1 MTMNS
6 VRPWS
11 VRRILAATTVALIL
25 VGCTAERSEPAI
37 EQLGDPVASTAVAG
51 RSAAAPTTGV
61 YIADSGFRPTVD
73 GFSFE
78 NYGNDGDVV
87 NIRTADMH
95 ALFGDDVCASG
106 TGPECRLSSPAVTW
120 MDQVNAA
127 MDGGHCEGMAVM
139 SQILHTG
146 TQRPSDFG
154 AEQTFEI
161 DPSVD
166 LDVYPAI
173 ARWFV
178 MQATEPSAGSR
189 MEDLTP
195 VQVVELL
202 ERTLPGPRTPEN
214 TYTIAI
220 FQADGGGGHA
230 VTPYAIEDRGDGVKW
245 ILIYDNNH
253 PGIPRAIE
261 VDTTADTWSYEA
273 ATNPTDESSLYE
285 GDAETL
291 TLQLAPLAARLEP
304 QSCPFCAGELD
315 DDIAELNHLTL
326 TGPGA
331 RLGTTD
337 FYVTDPTERVF
348 GRRGGSLLSEI
359 DGGTVTP
366 FLTGLEDDPAP
377 FLGVPAGFSST
388 VTIAAGDEDADDMV
402 FALVGAGYDA
412 VVRGIDVAAGKADH
426 IELSQDGTRIT
437 YVSHAP
443 RVPWIEVATEL
454 TDDDGH
460 VHHFELRVRAT
471 KMAAPGR
478 FVLVSPEDE
487 TDVYVVASEDTTLEV
502 EVVRYA
508 ADGTETSVAARN
520 VAVSAGDVLD
530 VELSGWTGAAML
542 ESHLLDSEGSP
553 TDAVTFR

>member
-6 VRPWS
+6 FAPRT
-11 VRRILAATTVALIL
+11 VRRLIAASAVALLL
-25 VGCTAERSEPAI
+25 VGCTADRQDSAVED
-37 EQLGDPVASTAVAG
+37 LGEPVASTALVGA
-51 RSAAAPTTGV
+51 SAAAPTSGE

-87 NIRTADMH
+87 NMRAQDIH

-146 TQRPSDFG
+146 AKRPTDFG
-154 AEQTFEI
+154 AEQTFQI

-166 LDVYPAI
+166 LEVYPAI
-173 ARWFV
+173 ARWFA
-178 MQATEPSAGSR
+178 MQATEPTMGANLEG
-189 MEDLTP
+189 LTP
-195 VQVVELL
+195 AEVVEQL

-220 FQADGGGGHA
+220 FQADRSGGHA
-230 VTPYAIEDRGDGVKW
+230 VTPYAIEDRGEGVKW

-261 VDTTADTWSYEA
+261 VDTDADTWSYEA
-273 ATNPTDESSLYE
+273 ATNPTDDSSLYE
-285 GDAETL
+285 GDATTL
-291 TLQLAPLAARLEP
+291 TLELAPLAARLEP
-304 QSCPFCAGELD
+304 QTCPFCAGELD
-315 DDIAELNHLTL
+315 DDVAELNQLTL

-331 RLGTTD
+331 RLGSTD
-337 FYVTDPTERVF
+337 FYVTDPSGRAF
-348 GRRGGSLLSEI
+348 GRRGGVSLSEI

-388 VTIAAGDEDADDMV
+388 VTIAAGDADADDMV

-412 VVRGIDVAAGKADH
+412 VVRGIDIAAGHEDR
-426 IELSQDGTRIT
+426 IELSQDGTRLT
-437 YVSHAP
+437 YVSHAA

-454 TDDDGH
+454 VVDDGQ
-460 VHHFELRVRAT
+460 VHHYELRVRAT

-478 FVLVSPEDE
+478 FGLVSPDGE
-487 TDVYVVASEDTTLEV
+487 TDVYVVVSEDTTVDV

-508 ADGTETSVAARN
+508 PDGTETSVAARK
-520 VAVSAGDVLD
+520 VAVPEGAVLD
-530 VELSGWTGAAML
+530 VELSDWTGDATL
-542 ESHLLDSEGSP
+542 TSHLLGADGSP
-553 TDAVTFR
+553 TDAVIFR